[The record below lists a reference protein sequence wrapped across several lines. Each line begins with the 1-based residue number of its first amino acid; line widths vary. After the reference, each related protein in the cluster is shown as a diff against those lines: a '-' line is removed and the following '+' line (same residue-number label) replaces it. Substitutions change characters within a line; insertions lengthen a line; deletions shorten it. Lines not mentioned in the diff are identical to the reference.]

1 LHEVAVSSHLKDF
14 PITIVSTDT
23 TALRE
28 ISWTLSSLGYQA
40 TTSSDWSDHAAW
52 QRTNHPSLL
61 LLDARDESEIRKL
74 LSSPRSTPYSYRVAF
89 YDSHSLVN
97 ADKLMELGADDL
109 IRYPLVIG
117 ELISC
122 LKRGRRRLEF
132 EKRFSIATTFDLQTG
147 IANRQGF
154 LRQLE
159 RKLRD
164 TRGRNEGCVL
174 VMGIDF
180 LDTIRPQY
188 GQFAVEEANTLLAK
202 LLHQELA
209 SEDSRGI
216 LQEGVYAALLQGQS
230 VNQGIA
236 FAENLGRIFSESS
249 YTLNSK
255 GLRLTLSGVVFDWP
269 WGENAAEAIKR
280 GLVAL
285 RNVRGFGGNQILE
298 ASEVEEAYMHWQQN
312 LPMHNN
318 VDAQH
323 IMEALPLVLPISAA
337 NSTPNSWG
345 IHAFSS
351 QQPFPPCVPVI
362 DESGSLLG
370 VIEAE
375 TFRDCGSDAFAAI
388 DEHLDPNPEVIVSDA
403 RLTAIATAMQAA
415 NKGYLL
421 VVENN
426 KPVGYITAETLAEAM
441 SEPTEQSDD
450 EEFLPGELGMKSLVV
465 AQA

>member
-1 LHEVAVSSHLKDF
+1 MSSHHKDF

-28 ISWTLSSLGYQA
+28 INWTLSSFGYQA
-40 TTSSDWSDHAAW
+40 MASSDWSDHAPW
-52 QRTNHPSLL
+52 QKANGPSLL
-61 LLDARDESEIRKL
+61 LLDARDEAEIRNL

-89 YDSHSLVN
+89 YDSHSLAN

-109 IRYPLVIG
+109 IRYPINIG
-117 ELISC
+117 ELTSC
-122 LKRGRRRLEF
+122 LRRGRRRLEF
-132 EKRFSIATTFDLQTG
+132 EQRFSITTTFDLQTG

-159 RKLRD
+159 RKLCD
-164 TRGRNEGCVL
+164 TRAAEAGCVL
-174 VMGIDF
+174 VIGVDF
-180 LDTIRPQY
+180 LDTIRSQY

-202 LLHQELA
+202 LLHEELA

-230 VNQGIA
+230 VGQATA

-249 YTLNSK
+249 YTLSSK
-255 GLRLTLSGVVFDWP
+255 GLRLTLSSVVFDWP
-269 WGENAAEAIKR
+269 WGENSAESIKR

-285 RNVRGFGGNQILE
+285 RNIRGFGGNQILE
-298 ASEVEEAYMHWQQN
+298 ASEVEGAYTHWQKN
-312 LPMHNN
+312 LPTHNN

-337 NSTPNSWG
+337 NSAPNSWG

-426 KPVGYITAETLAEAM
+426 KPVGCITTATLAAAL
-441 SEPTEQSDD
+441 SEPIEQTDD
-450 EEFLPGELGMKSLVV
+450 DDYLQGELGMKSLVV
-465 AQA
+465 ALA